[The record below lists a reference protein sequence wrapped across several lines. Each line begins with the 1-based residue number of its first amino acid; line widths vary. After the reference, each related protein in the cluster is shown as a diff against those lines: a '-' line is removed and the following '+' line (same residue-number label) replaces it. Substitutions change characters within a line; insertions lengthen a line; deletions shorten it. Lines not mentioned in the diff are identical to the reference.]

1 VYSSN
6 TMGRIAKHAKSKLV
20 AGLLAAIPITIT
32 LVLVFYVDDMVRRVV
47 RLPYPF
53 VGILLSVGVLYVLGV
68 FVTSLVGRFFLR
80 TFDRLLERIPGLRDL
95 YRTWKQ
101 LLVAPDIESGMF
113 SKVLFLPDESGQHY
127 LLGFST
133 GRPIGNDSDRLCVFV
148 PNSPNPI
155 TGRLYF
161 TSMKRCHFVPV
172 SPKDALKTV
181 VSSGNYLPA
190 AFGLPILPL
199 GPSAE

>member
-1 VYSSN
+1 
-6 TMGRIAKHAKSKLV
+6 MGRIAKHVKNKFV
-20 AGLLAAIPITIT
+20 AGLIAAIPLAIT
-32 LVLVFYVDDMVRRVV
+32 LFLVFYVDSMVQRVV

-53 VGILLSVGVLYVLGV
+53 LGTLLSLAVIYCLGV
-68 FVTSLVGRFFLR
+68 FVTSLVGRYFLR
-80 TFDRLLERIPGLRDL
+80 LLNRVLERIPGLRDL

-101 LLVAPDIESGMF
+101 LLVAPDINSGMF
-113 SKVLFLPDESGQHY
+113 SKVVLLPDESGQHF

-133 GRPIGNDSDRLCVFV
+133 GRPIAEGGDRLCVFV

-161 TSMKRCHFVPV
+161 TSMKRCYFLPV
-172 SPKDALKTV
+172 SSKDALKTV

-190 AFGLPILPL
+190 AFGAPLPPA
-199 GPSAE
+199 SM

>member
-1 VYSSN
+1 MTWV
-6 TMGRIAKHAKSKLV
+6 TRHVKSKFV
-20 AGLLAAIPITIT
+20 AGLIAAIPIGIT
-32 LVLVFYVDDMVRRVV
+32 LFLIFYVDSMVQKVV

-53 VGILLSVGVLYVLGV
+53 LGILLSLVVIYVLGI
-68 FVTSLVGRFFLR
+68 FVTSLIGRYLLR
-80 TFDRLLERIPGLRDL
+80 TLDWVLEHIPGLRDL

-101 LLVAPDIESGMF
+101 LLVTPDLDTGMF
-113 SKVLFLPDESGQHY
+113 AKVLLLPDESGQHY

-133 GRPIGNDSDRLCVFV
+133 GRPIGGDGDRLCVFV

-161 TSMKRCHFVPV
+161 ASMKRCHFLPV
-172 SPKDALKTV
+172 SPKDALKTL

-190 AFGLPILPL
+190 AFSLPIP
-199 GPSAE
+199 PSVS

>member
-1 VYSSN
+1 
-6 TMGRIAKHAKSKLV
+6 MGILSRHVKNKLA
-20 AGLLAAIPITIT
+20 AGLIAAIPVTIT
-32 LVLVFYVDDMVRRVV
+32 VVLVFYVDGMVQRVV

-53 VGILLSVGVLYVLGV
+53 LGILLSLAVIYGLGV

-101 LLVAPDIESGMF
+101 LLVTPNLDSGMF
-113 SKVLFLPDESGQHY
+113 AKVVLLPDESGQYY

-133 GRPIGNDSDRLCVFV
+133 GRPIAEDSDRLCVFV

-161 TSMKRCHFVPV
+161 ASMKRCHFLPV
-172 SPKDALKTV
+172 SPKDALKAV
-181 VSSGNYLPA
+181 ISSGNYLPA
-190 AFGLPILPL
+190 GLALPIP
-199 GPSAE
+199 PAR

>member
-1 VYSSN
+1 
-6 TMGRIAKHAKSKLV
+6 MGRISKHVKAKFV
-20 AGLLAAIPITIT
+20 AGLIAAIPIAIT
-32 LVLVFYVDDMVRRVV
+32 VFLVFYVDGMVQNVV

-53 VGILLSVGVLYVLGV
+53 LGILLSLAAIYALGV
-68 FVTSLVGRFFLR
+68 FVTSLVGRYLLR
-80 TFDRLLERIPGLRDL
+80 SFDWVLERIPGLSDL

-101 LLVAPDIESGMF
+101 LLVTPDLDSGMF
-113 SKVLFLPDESGQHY
+113 AKVLLLPDESGQHH

-133 GRPIGNDSDRLCVFV
+133 GRPIGEDGDRLCVFV

-161 TSMKRCHFVPV
+161 VSMKRCCFLPL
-172 SPKDALKTV
+172 SSKEALKTV

-190 AFGLPILPL
+190 AL
-199 GPSAE
+199 GMPVGPREPSA

>member
-1 VYSSN
+1 
-6 TMGRIAKHAKSKLV
+6 MGRITKHVKSKLV
-20 AGLLAAIPITIT
+20 AGLIAAIPLAIT
-32 LVLVFYVDDMVRRVV
+32 LFLVFYVDSMVQKVV

-53 VGILLSVGVLYVLGV
+53 LGILLSFGVIYALGV
-68 FVTSLVGRFFLR
+68 FVTSLVGRVLLR
-80 TFDRLLERIPGLRDL
+80 TLNRVLERIPGLRDL

-101 LLVAPDIESGMF
+101 LLVTPDINSGMF
-113 SKVLFLPDESGQHY
+113 SKVVLVPDESGQHC

-133 GRPIGNDSDRLCVFV
+133 GRPIGDDSDRLCVFV

-172 SPKDALKTV
+172 SSKDALKTV

-190 AFGLPILPL
+190 AFGLPLPPA
-199 GPSAE
+199 G

>member
-1 VYSSN
+1 VKN
-6 TMGRIAKHAKSKLV
+6 KLA
-20 AGLLAAIPITIT
+20 AGLIAAIPVTIT
-32 LVLVFYVDDMVRRVV
+32 LVLVFYVDGMVQRVV

-53 VGILLSVGVLYVLGV
+53 LGILLSLAVIYGLGV

-80 TFDRLLERIPGLRDL
+80 TFDRLLARIPGLRDL

-101 LLVAPDIESGMF
+101 LLVTPNLDSGMF
-113 SKVLFLPDESGQHY
+113 AKVVLLPDESGQYY

-133 GRPIGNDSDRLCVFV
+133 GRPIAEDSDRLCVFV

-161 TSMKRCHFVPV
+161 ASMKRCHFLPV
-172 SPKDALKTV
+172 SSKDALKAV
-181 VSSGNYLPA
+181 ISSGNYLPA
-190 AFGLPILPL
+190 GLGLPIP
-199 GPSAE
+199 PAK